1 MTKLVYLVGKTGAG
15 KSTTAQKLQTALAA
29 RNVPTFILRFAYP
42 LHNLAVKVFGHND
55 TSLKNLPVAQTTES
69 TNQLILA
76 LEEFIEDMGKP
87 ADALYWEDLL
97 PLLNQRV
104 LSPRMLMNAA
114 GHAARQLDN
123 AIFARAAERTAVGL
137 AEKYKDA
144 VIIFED
150 ARFHEEVSP
159 MGDIVLLESGER
171 GVVQSIDELYHD
183 YVTEQ
188 LKQKYTVLD
197 VRTPEATDKS
207 IQEYVEKLLSK

>member
-1 MTKLVYLVGKTGAG
+1 MTKLIYLVGKTGAG
-15 KSTTAQKLQTALAA
+15 KSTTAQKLQIALAA

-69 TNQLILA
+69 TDQLILA
-76 LEEFIEDMGKP
+76 LEEFIEDLGKP

-114 GHAARQLDN
+114 GHAARAIDK
-123 AIFARAAERTAVGL
+123 AIFVRAAERTASEL
-137 AEKYKDA
+137 ASRNPECA
-144 VIIFED
+144 IIFED
-150 ARFHEEVSP
+150 ARFRAEVSP
-159 MGDIVLLESGER
+159 IGDIVLLESGQH
-171 GVVQSIDELYHD
+171 GVVQATDELYLD

-188 LKQKYTVLD
+188 LKRKYTVLD
-197 VRTPEATDKS
+197 VRTPEAANKS